1 VRWAVYVL
9 ACAQSCHA
17 ESRDEHLSPSLP
29 LFSQMLLSEP
39 LHAGL
44 GSDEIGDEGGLSFR
58 LQMLLLVACGMLV
71 PSSSDA
77 LIRHLDAAVDGGA
90 LGPLPC
96 VGVLPEFERLP
107 VPVARA
113 LSVAVANPML
123 QVGTRVIEGAT
134 DMLFSRRSPLQV
146 VLSYYDGAE
155 FGGAGS
161 EGGGFSR
168 SGAGK
173 TQHGGSSN
181 ATLTKIV
188 SVVGNDAADA
198 SLSRCRAPQ
207 LPPATNR

>member
-1 VRWAVYVL
+1 
-9 ACAQSCHA
+9 
-17 ESRDEHLSPSLP
+17 
-29 LFSQMLLSEP
+29 MLLSEP

-123 QVGTRVIEGAT
+123 QVGTRLIEGAT
-134 DMLFSRRSPLQV
+134 DMLFSRPAPLCR
-146 VLSYYDGAE
+146 LSSLIMMAQSLVALEVEAEALLGQGPAKRNMGA
-155 FGGAGS
+155 A
-161 EGGGFSR
+161 
-168 SGAGK
+168 
-173 TQHGGSSN
+173 
-181 ATLTKIV
+181 ATP
-188 SVVGNDAADA
+188 
-198 SLSRCRAPQ
+198 LSQR
-207 LPPATNR
+207 